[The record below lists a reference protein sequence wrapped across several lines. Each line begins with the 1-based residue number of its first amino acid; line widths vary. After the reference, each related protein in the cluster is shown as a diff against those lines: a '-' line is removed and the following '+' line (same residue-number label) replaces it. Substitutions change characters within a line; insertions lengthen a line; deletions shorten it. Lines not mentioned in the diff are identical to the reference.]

1 MFFVRWFFV
10 LFWGLGPKV
19 SQGGARDLPRVPPGS
34 KKLQNG
40 CQNDS
45 KIINKCCPEA
55 FWKRFS
61 KTHALSMFLNSSGL
75 FFVCSY
81 SCRGR
86 LSVTFIQVKSQHS
99 STWLGGKTYGG
110 CLPNA
115 SQMLPDASQMPPRCF
130 PDVSQMLPRC
140 LPDSSWCFQ
149 MPHPSWF
156 LPQWF
161 LSHAPP
167 STIPLSW
174 FLLRDSSS
182 TIPPP
187 WFLLHGSSSLISS
200 SWFLL
205 IS

>member
-1 MFFVRWFFV
+1 M
-10 LFWGLGPKV
+10 

-34 KKLQNG
+34 KKLKNG

-81 SCRGR
+81 SCRGG

-110 CLPNA
+110 SPL
-115 SQMLPDASQMPPRCF
+115 L
-130 PDVSQMLPRC
+130 PDVSKI
-140 LPDSSWCFQ
+140 
-149 MPHPSWF
+149 
-156 LPQWF
+156 
-161 LSHAPP
+161 APP
-167 STIPLSW
+167 QERTPKKPFHFFVTWKSDPQKWS
-174 FLLRDSSS
+174 LRSPNGVPQMAKNRSKIDKMPVLKLVLKNALKNCEKPCFWILKNSG
-182 TIPPP
+182 
-187 WFLLHGSSSLISS
+187 FAL
-200 SWFLL
+200 
-205 IS
+205 